1 MSKRAAMAASQ
12 MEQAQLP
19 DWKLAYR
26 MDEAAAATGYGEST
40 LWRKISEGK
49 LVARKDG
56 GVTLIE
62 REELLRYV
70 RSLPTVRPRT
80 KA

>member
-1 MSKRAAMAASQ
+1 
-12 MEQAQLP
+12 MEKAHFP

-26 MDEAAAATGYGEST
+26 IDEAAAATGYGEST
-40 LWRKISEGK
+40 LWRKIAEGK

-62 REELLRYV
+62 REELLRYI
-70 RSLPTVRPRT
+70 RSLPSTLQNTGGT
-80 KA
+80 KGNA